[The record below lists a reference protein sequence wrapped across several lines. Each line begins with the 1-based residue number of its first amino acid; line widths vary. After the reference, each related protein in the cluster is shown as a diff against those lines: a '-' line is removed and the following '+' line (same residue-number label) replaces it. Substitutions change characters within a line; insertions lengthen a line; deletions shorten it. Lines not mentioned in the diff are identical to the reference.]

1 MKIALLSLLAMM
13 ISISTM
19 ASANDFE
26 DLTGEYLVT
35 YKTGFIFKEEKS
47 FTIRYFEHVDK
58 SKPGDLLFKSAEL
71 GTCDNINNLG
81 GRADYGY
88 VLYNTEEGL
97 TKLDGVDTFS
107 YVQNT
112 IFCDSGWYHLAIETE
127 RFAIE
132 NANVGDE
139 VEAGFFL
146 KNSDL
151 ETILDKKAIIKR
163 LR

>member
-1 MKIALLSLLAMM
+1 MKISLIFLLTMMMSTSL
-13 ISISTM
+13 M
-19 ASANDFE
+19 ASPYDFE
-26 DLTGEYLVT
+26 DITGEYEVT
-35 YKTGFIFKEEKS
+35 YETGFIFKTQKS
-47 FTIRYFEHVDK
+47 FTIRYYEQKNDG
-58 SKPGDLLFKSAEL
+58 KPGDLLFKSEEL

-97 TKLDGVDTFS
+97 TKLKGVDTFS

-112 IFCDSGWYHLAIETE
+112 IFCESGWYHLAIETE
-127 RFAIE
+127 RFALE
-132 NANVGDE
+132 NAKVGEE

-146 KNSDL
+146 KNSEL
-151 ETILDKKAIIKR
+151 ETLLDYKATMRR